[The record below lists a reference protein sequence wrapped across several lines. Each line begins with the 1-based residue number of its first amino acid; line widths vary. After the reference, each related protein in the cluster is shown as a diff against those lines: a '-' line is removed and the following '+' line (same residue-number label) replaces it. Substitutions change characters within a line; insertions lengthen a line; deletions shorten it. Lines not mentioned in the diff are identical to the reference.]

1 MTSVHQIAKGLDLPI
16 EGEPAQAIS
25 ESPVIRHVAL
35 VASDYVG
42 MKPTML
48 VSEGDHVKLGQAVFT
63 DKKTP
68 GVQFTSPAAG
78 KVVGVNRG
86 AKRKF
91 LSLVIEIEG
100 EDQEKF
106 AAFPD
111 QNLTQLD
118 RKQICEQ
125 LVASGMW
132 TALRTRPFSKVPV
145 IDSVPNAL
153 FITAVDTNPLAPDPS
168 IVIAERP
175 ADFVAGL
182 EVLSRLSDGPTYVC
196 RKAASE
202 IPGEG
207 KTPVEF
213 HAFDG
218 PHPSGLV
225 GTHIH
230 TLMPVDRS
238 RTVWH
243 IGYQDVIAVGHLFL
257 TGELLTERVVS
268 IAGPVVNSPR
278 LVRTRIGASLEELT
292 AWQFTTP
299 SRHGVRVIS
308 GSVLSGRRSVP
319 PIDFLGR
326 FHNQVTLLAEG
337 GERDFLGWMKPG
349 ADKFSVRRVFAS
361 AWSSVAGNSHRFKFD
376 TGTEG
381 SPRAIVPIGMYE
393 QVMPLD
399 IIATPLLKSLTVGD
413 SDFAQQLGVLEL
425 DEEDLALC
433 TYVDPGKHEFGPLL
447 RDTLTKIEVE
457 G

>member
-1 MTSVHQIAKGLDLPI
+1 MTSVHQIDKGLDLPI
-16 EGEPAQAIS
+16 AGIPAQEIS
-25 ESPVIRHVAL
+25 ESPTIRYVAL
-35 VASDYVG
+35 VAADYVG

-48 VSEGDHVKLGQAVFT
+48 VAEGDRVKLGQAVFT

-68 GVQFTSPAAG
+68 GVQFTAPAAG
-78 KVVGVNRG
+78 KVVAVNRG

-91 LSLVIEIEG
+91 LSLVFEIEG
-100 EDQEKF
+100 EEQESF

-111 QNLTQLD
+111 QNLSQLD

-132 TALRTRPFSKVPV
+132 TALRTRPFSKVPA
-145 IDSVPNAL
+145 IDAVPHAL

-168 IVIAERP
+168 VVIAQQP
-175 ADFVAGL
+175 AAFVAGL

-196 RKAASE
+196 RRAGAE

-207 KTPVEF
+207 KAPVEF

-218 PHPSGLV
+218 PHPAGLV

-230 TLMPVDRS
+230 TLMPVNRN
-238 RTVWH
+238 RAVWH

-257 TGELLTERVVS
+257 TGNLLTERIVS
-268 IAGPVVNSPR
+268 LAGPVVNTPR
-278 LVRTRIGASLEELT
+278 LVRTRIGASLDELT

-308 GSVLSGRRSVP
+308 GSVFSGRRSVEP
-319 PIDFLGR
+319 TGYLGR

-337 GERDFLGWMKPG
+337 GDRDFLGWMAPG

-361 AWSSVAGNSHRFKFD
+361 AWRSVMGDTSRFKFD
-376 TGTEG
+376 TSTEG

-413 SDFAQQLGVLEL
+413 TEYAQQLGVLEL

-433 TYVDPGKHEFGPLL
+433 TYVDPGKHEFGPML
-447 RDTLTKIEVE
+447 RDALTKIEVE